1 MPHRET
7 IYRRSKLQSL
17 VARCFAILLLSIFS
31 LPPANAADMSK
42 TLHVLIKK
50 SETGLDPATASDVNT
65 LGIIENIFDPLL
77 RYDYLARPVQLKPNT
92 LTAMPDLDSLGT
104 TYTLH
109 IRPGIYF
116 TPDPAF
122 KGKTRELT
130 AEDYVYSF
138 KRLYDPAIKSP
149 WRFVLEG
156 KIVGDEALKL
166 AENSGRSAIDVP
178 LAGLTAVDRYTLRIR
193 LRHPDR
199 NFLFD
204 LAMPAMSALAREV
217 LDAHVRDP
225 GEHPIGTGPYLLH
238 EWRHG
243 EKIVLQAN
251 PGFRPTLFDDQA
263 GSETADWPISADLRG
278 KRLPLIGRIEIKVV
292 EEQQAEMLS
301 FLSRQFDLLEQI
313 PAPLSGMVLADG
325 QLRPELARQGIQLSL
340 FVPLHTYYM
349 WMNMDDPVLGG
360 YTLDKIALRR
370 AIAMAYNRDEDIKV
384 LERGL
389 GLPAQSPLPP
399 EALGYDPNY
408 RSASRYDPQL
418 ARALL
423 DRFGYRAIDHD
434 GYRETPDGKPLTLT
448 MHTQASTTGRL
459 RDELWQRSLNA
470 IGIRVVF
477 KSDKY
482 TEIIKQSRLGKIQMF
497 ETDWIAD
504 IPDGENFFQLLYGP
518 NRNGVNYARFDL
530 PEYDRLFEEAQRL
543 ADSPARTLLY
553 RQMAQLIDGYAPWVV
568 RIHPVSADLRYA
580 WVKNYK
586 RHPVTFTNWRYLDID
601 DAVQR

>member
-1 MPHRET
+1 M
-7 IYRRSKLQSL
+7 
-17 VARCFAILLLSIFS
+17 LLLSIFS
-31 LPPANAADMSK
+31 LPPASAADMSK

-50 SETGLDPATASDVNT
+50 SESGLDPATASDVNT
-65 LGIIENIFDPLL
+65 LALIENIFDPLL

-92 LTAMPDLDSLGT
+92 LTAMPEIDRTGT
-104 TYTLH
+104 VYTFH

-122 KGKTRELT
+122 QGKARELT
-130 AEDYVYSF
+130 AEDYVYSL
-138 KRLYDPAIKSP
+138 KRLYDPTIKSP

-156 KIVGDEALKL
+156 KIVGDDALK
-166 AENSGRSAIDVP
+166 RSANSRHSVDIP
-178 LAGLTAVDRYTLRIR
+178 AEGLIAVDRYTLRIR
-193 LRHPDR
+193 LRQPDH

-204 LAMPAMSALAREV
+204 LAMPATSALAREV
-217 LDAHVRDP
+217 LDAHPHDA
-225 GEHPIGTGPYLLH
+225 GEHPVGTGPYQLK
-238 EWRHG
+238 EWLHG
-243 EKIVLQAN
+243 EKLVLEAN
-251 PGFRPTLFDDQA
+251 PQFHTTPFEDQPGSDPDDQA
-263 GSETADWPISADLRG
+263 IAAALKG
-278 KRLPLIGRIEIKVV
+278 KRLPLIGKIEIKVV
-292 EEQQAEMLS
+292 EEQQAQMLS
-301 FLSRQFDLLEQI
+301 FLSGQFDYLEQI
-313 PAPLSGMVLADG
+313 PPPLSGMALVDG
-325 QLRPELARQGIQLSL
+325 KLRPELARQGIQLSL

-349 WMNMDDPVLGG
+349 WMNMDDPVIGG
-360 YTLDKIALRR
+360 YTQDKIALRR
-370 AIAMAYNRDEDIKV
+370 AIVMAYNRDEDIRV

-399 EALGYDPNY
+399 DALGYDPTY
-408 RSASRYDPQL
+408 RSASGYDPQL

-423 DRFGYRAIDHD
+423 DRFGYRDIDHD

-459 RDELWQRSLNA
+459 RDELWKRSLDA

-482 TEIIKQSRLGKIQMF
+482 TEIIKQSRLGKVQMF

-530 PEYDRLFEEAQRL
+530 PEYNRLFDEAQKL
-543 ADSPARTLLY
+543 PDSPARTLLY

-580 WVKNYK
+580 RVKNYK
-586 RHPVTFTNWRYLDID
+586 RHPVAFTNWRYLDID
-601 DAVQR
+601 AAAQH